1 MNRNTPEVINGQNGH
16 QIRIYTRTTRVE
28 IPPEPVRFR
37 ERCYKV
43 RCEATRAQIGLDKDR
58 RTFLRRAY
66 PTMKHHNPNIPILIR
81 EANGIEPKLWARY
94 GR

>member
-1 MNRNTPEVINGQNGH
+1 M
-16 QIRIYTRTTRVE
+16 
-28 IPPEPVRFR
+28 RFHLSPSGSGSD
-37 ERCYKV
+37 
-43 RCEATRAQIGLDKDR
+43 AI

-94 GR
+94 AGAKEKQQSLAGMSDKEIEEKVTGIVKSEFS